1 MYSSWPCPL
10 PSGATADEML
20 LGFDRKRDH
29 RLLVLM
35 PLFDEAG
42 KMRRQIV
49 EAMRIID
56 QSGVDCFCPDLPGC
70 NESLAPH
77 SAQTLSDWRA
87 AAASAAAH
95 VAATHVLGVR
105 SGCLVAPAELPGW
118 AYEPVKPR
126 SVLSRLARAEQ
137 ISAREANETV
147 TANELIAMG
156 CENGVTLAGW
166 SLGADLVKEL
176 AASELAS
183 SPHHLPITQ
192 EEVGGRPLWLRA
204 EPGFDPAQAKALA
217 AIIVERLELP

>member
-1 MYSSWPCPL
+1 
-10 PSGATADEML
+10 ML
-20 LGFDRKRDH
+20 LGFDRKREH
-29 RLLVLM
+29 RILVVM
-35 PLFDEAG
+35 PLFDEAS

-49 EAMRIID
+49 ETMRILD

-70 NESLAPH
+70 NESPALHAKQ
-77 SAQTLSDWRA
+77 SFSGWRD

-95 VAATHVLGVR
+95 VQATHVLGVR

-118 AYEPVKPR
+118 AYELVKPS

-147 TANELIAMG
+147 TANELIARG

-166 SLGADLVKEL
+166 SLGADLVNEL
-176 AASELAS
+176 ATSELAS

-192 EEVGGRPLWLRA
+192 QEVGGRPLWLRA

-217 AIIVERLELP
+217 AIIVERMELQ

>member
-1 MYSSWPCPL
+1 
-10 PSGATADEML
+10 ML

-35 PLFDEAG
+35 PLFDEAS

-49 EAMRIID
+49 ETMRILD

-77 SAQTLSDWRA
+77 AKQSLSGWRDA
-87 AAASAAAH
+87 AANAAAH
-95 VAATHVLGVR
+95 VQATHVLGAR

-118 AYEPVKPR
+118 AYELVKPS

-147 TANELIAMG
+147 TANELIARG

-166 SLGADLVKEL
+166 SFGPDLVNEL
-176 AASELAS
+176 ATSELTS

-192 EEVGGRPLWLRA
+192 EEVGGSPLWLRA

>member
-1 MYSSWPCPL
+1 M
-10 PSGATADEML
+10 PSRATAEEML
-20 LGFDRKRDH
+20 LAFDRKREH
-29 RLLVLM
+29 RLLMLM

-49 EAMRIID
+49 ETMRILD

-77 SAQTLSDWRA
+77 STQTLSGWRD

-95 VAATHVLGVR
+95 VQATHVLGVR
-105 SGCLVAPAELPGW
+105 SGCLAAPAELHGW
-118 AYEPVKPR
+118 TYEPAKPR

-137 ISAREANETV
+137 ISAREANETI
-147 TANELIAMG
+147 TAKELIERG
-156 CENGVTLAGW
+156 CEEGVTLAGW
-166 SLGADLVKEL
+166 SFGPDLVNEL
-176 AASELAS
+176 ATSELAS
-183 SPHHLPITQ
+183 SPQHLPITQ
-192 EEVGGRPLWLRA
+192 EEVGGSPLWLRA

>member
-1 MYSSWPCPL
+1 M

-20 LGFDRKRDH
+20 LGFDRKREH

-35 PLFDEAG
+35 PLFDEAS

-49 EAMRIID
+49 ETMRILD

-70 NESLAPH
+70 NESLVPH
-77 SAQTLSDWRA
+77 AEQTLSGWRDA
-87 AAASAAAH
+87 IASAAAH
-95 VAATHVLGVR
+95 VQATHTLGVR
-105 SGCLVAPAELPGW
+105 SGSLVAPGNLPGW
-118 AYEPVKPR
+118 TYEPVKPR
-126 SVLSRLARAEQ
+126 AVLSRLARAEQ
-137 ISAREANETV
+137 ISAREANHAI
-147 TANELIAMG
+147 TAKELIADG

-166 SLGADLVKEL
+166 SFGADLVNEL

-204 EPGFDPAQAKALA
+204 EPGVDPAQTKALA
-217 AIIVERLELP
+217 AIIVERMDLP

>member
-1 MYSSWPCPL
+1 M

-49 EAMRIID
+49 EMMRVLD

-70 NESLAPH
+70 NESLAPR
-77 SAQTLSDWRA
+77 SEQTLPGWRN

-95 VAATHVLGVR
+95 VQATHVLGVR
-105 SGCLVAPAELPGW
+105 SGCLVAPGDLPGW

-137 ISAREANETV
+137 ISAHEANETV
-147 TANELIAMG
+147 TANELIARG

-176 AASELAS
+176 AANELAS

-204 EPGFDPAQAKALA
+204 EPGFDPAQANAVA
-217 AIIVERLELP
+217 AIIVECLDLP